1 MGAARPARQARQL
14 RGIALRHILHRL
26 IEFIL
31 ATDSGIRLKG
41 AKIGVNINIKSATQ
55 AFVMSKP
62 ASSHA
67 ASSQPATHAVRPDQ
81 SSGGMSKG
89 LTNYG
94 DNGFSLFLRKAFIK
108 GAGFTDSALDRPVIG
123 IANTG
128 SAYNPCHG
136 NAPQLI
142 EAVKRGVMLAGG
154 LPMDFPT
161 ISIHE
166 SFAQPTSMYLR
177 NLMSMD
183 TEEMIRAQPMDAVVL
198 IGGCDKTV
206 PAQLMGAAS
215 ANIPAIQLIT
225 GSMLTGS
232 HRGDRVGACT
242 DCRRYW
248 GRFRAEEIDAQEV
261 ADVNNQLVASVGT
274 CSVMGTASTMA
285 CIAEALGMTVPG
297 GASPPAVTADRI
309 RVAESTGA
317 QAVRIARE
325 RLTIDKILTAAAFE
339 NAMRV
344 LLAIGGSTNGIVHLT
359 AIAGRMGFEVDLK
372 ALDRMGRETPVLL
385 DLKPSGQHYME
396 DFHHAGGMATLL
408 RELKPLLHLDAL
420 TVTGRTLGEE
430 IEAAGPGFR
439 QDVVRPMA
447 NPIYPQ
453 GGIAVLE
460 GNLAPGGA
468 IIKQSAANP
477 ALMEHEGR
485 AVVFENLEDMADRI
499 DNPDLDVTADDILV
513 LKNIGPKGAP
523 GMPEAGYMPI
533 PKKLALA
540 GVKDMVRISDGRMSG
555 TAFGTIVLH
564 VMPESA
570 IGGPL
575 AQVRNGDR
583 IRLSVARREISL
595 LVSADELARR
605 MQQNPVVAPT
615 GARGY
620 HKLFLQTVT
629 QADQGVDFDFLR
641 AAQMRQTIP
650 GKK

>member
-1 MGAARPARQARQL
+1 M
-14 RGIALRHILHRL
+14 
-26 IEFIL
+26 
-31 ATDSGIRLKG
+31 
-41 AKIGVNINIKSATQ
+41 
-55 AFVMSKP
+55 
-62 ASSHA
+62 
-67 ASSQPATHAVRPDQ
+67 THPT
-81 SSGGMSKG
+81 SSGSAAPHSTTPDDAEFGISRG

-94 DNGFSLFLRKAFIK
+94 DKGFSLFLRKAFIK
-108 GAGFTDSALDRPVIG
+108 GAGYTDSALERPVIG

-142 EAVKRGVMLAGG
+142 EAVKRGIMLAGG

-161 ISIHE
+161 ISVHE
-166 SFAQPTSMYLR
+166 SFSQPTSMYLR

-215 ANIPAIQLIT
+215 AGIPAIQLVT

-232 HRGDRVGACT
+232 HRSERVGACT

-248 GRFRAEEIDAQEV
+248 GKFRADEIDAEEIGA
-261 ADVNNQLVASVGT
+261 VNNQLVASVGT

-285 CIAEALGMTVPG
+285 CIAEALGIMVPG
-297 GASPPAVTADRI
+297 GASAPAVTADRI
-309 RVAESTGA
+309 RIAEETGTL
-317 QAVRIARE
+317 AVQMAKTGM
-325 RLTIDKILTAAAFE
+325 TIDKVLTAKAFE

-359 AIAGRMGFEVDLK
+359 AIAGRLGFEVDLK
-372 ALDRMGRETPVLL
+372 ALDQMSRETPVLV

-396 DFHHAGGMATLL
+396 DFHKAGGMASLL

-430 IEAAGPGFR
+430 LERAGPGFA
-439 QDVVRPMA
+439 QDVVRPFS

-453 GGIAVLE
+453 GGIAVLQ

-468 IIKQSAANP
+468 IIKQSAAAP

-485 AVVFENLEDMADRI
+485 AVVFENAEDMAQRI
-499 DNPDLDVTADDILV
+499 DAPDLDVKADDILV
-513 LKNIGPKGAP
+513 LKNIGPTGAP
-523 GMPEAGYMPI
+523 GMPEAGYLPI
-533 PKKLALA
+533 PMKLARA

-555 TAFGTIVLH
+555 TAAGTIVLH
-564 VMPESA
+564 VTPEAA

-575 AQVRNGDR
+575 AHVRNGDR
-583 IRLSVARREISL
+583 IRLSVAGRELSL
-595 LVSADELARR
+595 LISDEELAARAAAS
-605 MQQNPVVAPT
+605 PVTRPSAE
-615 GARGY
+615 RGY
-620 HKLFLQTVT
+620 RKLFLQTVT

-641 AAQMRQTIP
+641 AATVRQTIP
-650 GKK
+650 GAK

>member
-1 MGAARPARQARQL
+1 MTTTPPDDTQKRAA
-14 RGIALRHILHRL
+14 
-26 IEFIL
+26 
-31 ATDSGIRLKG
+31 T
-41 AKIGVNINIKSATQ
+41 
-55 AFVMSKP
+55 
-62 ASSHA
+62 
-67 ASSQPATHAVRPDQ
+67 
-81 SSGGMSKG
+81 GMQKG
-89 LTNYG
+89 LTSYG
-94 DNGFSLFLRKAFIK
+94 DTGFSLFLRKAFIK
-108 GAGFTDSALDRPVIG
+108 GAGFTDKALDRPVIG

-128 SAYNPCHG
+128 SSYNPCHG

-161 ISIHE
+161 ISVHE
-166 SFAQPTSMYLR
+166 SFAAPTSMYLR

-215 ANIPAIQLIT
+215 AGIPAIQLIT

-232 HRGDRVGACT
+232 HRGERVGACT

-248 GRFRAEEIDAQEV
+248 AKFRAHEIDAEEV

-309 RVAESTGA
+309 RVAEETGA
-317 QAVRIARE
+317 RAVQMAHE
-325 RLTIDKILTAAAFE
+325 RLTIDKILTPDAFE

-344 LLAIGGSTNGIVHLT
+344 LLAIGGSTNGIVHLA
-359 AIAGRMGFEVDLK
+359 AIAGRVGLDIDLK

-408 RELKPLLHLDAL
+408 RELKPLLKLDAM

-430 IEAAGPGFR
+430 LEAAGAGFK
-439 QDVVRPMA
+439 QDVVRPF
-447 NPIYPQ
+447 NDPIYPQ
-453 GGIAVLE
+453 GGIAVLY

-468 IIKQSAANP
+468 IIKQSAAD
-477 ALMEHEGR
+477 ARLMEHEGR
-485 AVVFENLEDMADRI
+485 AVVFENAADLAARI
-499 DNPDLDVTADDILV
+499 DAPDLDVNADDILV

-523 GMPEAGYMPI
+523 GMPEAGYLPI
-533 PKKLALA
+533 PMKLARA

-555 TAFGTIVLH
+555 TGYGTIVLH
-564 VMPESA
+564 VTPEA
-570 IGGPL
+570 AVGGPF
-575 AQVRNGDR
+575 AQVRSGDR
-583 IRLSVARREISL
+583 IRLSVKNREISL
-595 LVSADELARR
+595 LVTDEELAQRSR
-605 MQQNPVVAPT
+605 DNVIVEPT
-615 GARGY
+615 AKRGY

-629 QADQGVDFDFLR
+629 PADQGVDFDFLR
-641 AAQMRQTIP
+641 SEERK
-650 GKK
+650 GKTPE

>member
-1 MGAARPARQARQL
+1 VSTKDKNTG
-14 RGIALRHILHRL
+14 
-26 IEFIL
+26 
-31 ATDSGIRLKG
+31 
-41 AKIGVNINIKSATQ
+41 N
-55 AFVMSKP
+55 
-62 ASSHA
+62 
-67 ASSQPATHAVRPDQ
+67 PDQ
-81 SSGGMSKG
+81 DASGVSKG

-94 DNGFSLFLRKAFIK
+94 DKEFSLFLRKAFIK
-108 GAGFTDSALDRPVIG
+108 GAGYTDNALQRPIIG
-123 IANTG
+123 ISNTG

-161 ISIHE
+161 ISVHE
-166 SFAQPTSMYLR
+166 SFAHPTSMYLR

-215 ANIPAIQLIT
+215 AGIPAIQLVT

-232 HRGDRVGACT
+232 HRAERVGACT
-242 DCRRYW
+242 DCRRFW
-248 GRFRAEEIDAQEV
+248 GRYRAEEIDTQEITE
-261 ADVNNQLVASVGT
+261 VNNQLVASVGT

-285 CIAEALGMTVPG
+285 CIAEALGMMVPG

-309 RVAESTGA
+309 RVAEETGTL
-317 QAVRIARE
+317 AVQIARE
-325 RLTIDKILTAAAFE
+325 RLTIDRILTAKAFE

-359 AIAGRMGFEVDLK
+359 AIAGRLGFEVDMK
-372 ALDRMGRETPVLL
+372 ALDRMSRETPVLV

-396 DFHHAGGMATLL
+396 DFHKAGGMRTLL

-430 IEAAGPGFR
+430 LERGGKGFA
-439 QDVVRPMA
+439 QEVVRPLS

-468 IIKQSAANP
+468 IIKQSAAS
-477 ALMEHEGR
+477 ATLMEHEGR
-485 AVVFENLEDMADRI
+485 AVVFENMEDMAARI
-499 DNPDLDVTADDILV
+499 DDPDLDVNADDILV
-513 LKNIGPKGAP
+513 LKNIGPTGAP
-523 GMPEAGYMPI
+523 GMPEAGYLPI
-533 PKKLALA
+533 PKKLARA

-555 TAFGTIVLH
+555 TAAGSIVLH
-564 VMPESA
+564 VMPEAA

-575 AQVRNGDR
+575 AHVRSGDR
-583 IRLSVARREISL
+583 IRLSVARRELSL
-595 LVSADELARR
+595 LIPEQELAERAR
-605 MQQNPVVAPT
+605 THPVTPPA
-615 GARGY
+615 ADRGY
-620 HKLFLQTVT
+620 RKLFLQTVT
-629 QADQGVDFDFLR
+629 QADKGVDFDFLR
-641 AAQMRQTIP
+641 AASTRGTIP
-650 GKK
+650 E